1 VVLNFERGRR
11 TQAIC
16 NKDAASTAGPSDD
29 SDVID
34 GGVSSDDLSRWLR
47 DVDAGDLVMVVDACH
62 SAASVEGSGFK
73 PGPMG
78 SRGLG
83 QLSFDKGMRLL
94 AASQADGYALELDSI
109 QQGLLS
115 FALIS
120 DGLDEFNADR
130 APKDGQ
136 ISVDEWLNY
145 GVDQVPAL
153 TEEVST
159 GRVHRSGRGLARI
172 SVVASTEEIRNRA
185 AQKPV
190 LFDFSKHRTSVVLAV
205 KDRAGSESAAH

>member
-83 QLSFDKGMRLL
+83 Q
-94 AASQADGYALELDSI
+94 
-109 QQGLLS
+109 
-115 FALIS
+115 
-120 DGLDEFNADR
+120 
-130 APKDGQ
+130 
-136 ISVDEWLNY
+136 
-145 GVDQVPAL
+145 
-153 TEEVST
+153 
-159 GRVHRSGRGLARI
+159 
-172 SVVASTEEIRNRA
+172 
-185 AQKPV
+185 PV